1 MSDELNIKIFPIE
14 SIYIKKLILNGK
26 KTISYSLINKA
37 NNEEEFLAYIKGEKV
52 LNLALTYGIQAHSS
66 IIDYK
71 VCVDIDI
78 KNRIDKEN
86 NKVYLSYND
95 VSETIIMKYILHDFY
110 YYKIQHVDK
119 LQYEKQIYAII
130 EFKNI
135 KFLIKAYIDA
145 YNESLN
151 TIIEFKTTSN
161 IFNLKNTIYKY
172 NYDLQAYLYTK
183 IINAIYNKKPNFEFF
198 FLNKQDISNIS
209 YMPINDYLIIS
220 GEKKFKSLFIK
231 TLSLLNKHKLL
242 YRFQI

>member
-1 MSDELNIKIFPIE
+1 M
-14 SIYIKKLILNGK
+14 
-26 KTISYSLINKA
+26 
-37 NNEEEFLAYIKGEKV
+37 
-52 LNLALTYGIQAHSS
+52 
-66 IIDYK
+66 
-71 VCVDIDI
+71 CVDIDI

-161 IFNLKNTIYKY
+161 IFNLKILYINIIMIFKRIYILK
-172 NYDLQAYLYTK
+172 
-183 IINAIYNKKPNFEFF
+183 
-198 FLNKQDISNIS
+198 
-209 YMPINDYLIIS
+209 
-220 GEKKFKSLFIK
+220 
-231 TLSLLNKHKLL
+231 
-242 YRFQI
+242 